1 MSPGCLPYASAE
13 AFNAALTERLR
24 ALSGSSARSITQ
36 LRRQFA
42 YDRLLARLFHGGTRE
57 WVLKGGVS
65 MIARLDTAR
74 HTADVDLV
82 TVTDSADTALA
93 ALREDA
99 ARDLGDFFT
108 FRFAAPRSLIQGV
121 PGLRIATEAWLGVR
135 RFERFG
141 VDLVHGLTITG
152 RTELADPLLPL
163 EIPGLIRPRY
173 RLYPLV
179 DVIADKVMAT
189 VETHNGRPS
198 TRFRDLVDLTLIARS
213 QVIPADGLATALTSE
228 RVRRGLPRFAAFSV
242 PDEALW
248 RPGYASAVRDV
259 PGVDRTLTSALAL
272 TTSFLNPVLGNMV
285 CGCTWDPE
293 TLAWGADRKV
303 G

>member
-1 MSPGCLPYASAE
+1 
-13 AFNAALTERLR
+13 
-24 ALSGSSARSITQ
+24 
-36 LRRQFA
+36 
-42 YDRLLARLFHGGTRE
+42 
-57 WVLKGGVS
+57 

-198 TRFRDLVDLTLIARS
+198 
-213 QVIPADGLATALTSE
+213 IPADGLATALTSE